1 MNQSALRISVLGAG
15 SWGLAMTN
23 LLAGKGHKVTL
34 CEKEGKLGGQ
44 INIASVPPFMQE
56 ISQLIQYLSRQAEK
70 AGVQIELGTEV
81 TPELIDER
89 KPDVLIVAVGATPM
103 IPEGLK
109 GTDRDHV
116 VTAWEVLAGHEASLA
131 GNVVIVGG
139 GLVGCE
145 TADFLAQTT
154 DNMGVAPTHVTILE
168 MQDRLALDGN
178 AEARHLLMERLN
190 EKRVEIMLK
199 SKADEIVE
207 GGVLFTKDGKEVSVQ
222 GAEYVILATG
232 AKSADNLSA
241 AVKDKVAE
249 VYVIGDARKPAT
261 ALGATAQAAWA
272 GREI

>member
-1 MNQSALRISVLGAG
+1 
-15 SWGLAMTN
+15 
-23 LLAGKGHKVTL
+23 
-34 CEKEGKLGGQ
+34 
-44 INIASVPPFMQE
+44 MQE
-56 ISQLIQYLSRQAEK
+56 ISQLIQYLSTQAQK
-70 AGVQIELGTEV
+70 AGVRVELGKEV

-89 KPDVLIVAVGATPM
+89 KPDVLIVATGAAPL
-103 IPEGLK
+103 IPEALQGV
-109 GTDRDHV
+109 DRDNV

-178 AEARHLLMERLN
+178 SEARHLLMERLR
-190 EKRVEIMLK
+190 EKEVDIMLK

-232 AKSADNLSA
+232 AKSLDNLSA

-249 VYVIGDARKPAT
+249 IVVIGDARHPAT
-261 ALGATAQAAWA
+261 ALQATAQAAWA
-272 GREI
+272 ARDI